1 MKNEQDYENNELLL
15 LSADYDGKSK
25 KALLK
30 FYDPKN
36 DNMVKWQD
44 ESDHLPYC
52 IVKTENIDEKTKKEI
67 LQKDGVVRIEDVTKT
82 DLSAAVVS
90 IEGKISSLETKVN
103 DLDPRM
109 VPE

>member
-36 DNMVKWQD
+36 DNIVKWQD
-44 ESDHLPYC
+44 ESNHLPYC
-52 IVKTENIDEKTKKEI
+52 IVKTKNIDEKTKK
-67 LQKDGVVRIEDVTKT
+67 KYYKKT
-82 DLSAAVVS
+82 
-90 IEGKISSLETKVN
+90 E
-103 DLDPRM
+103 
-109 VPE
+109 